1 VSLPP
6 GPSVDLSGP
15 ADGPELHARAERAI
29 ILGFF
34 LEGGLGLIL
43 LETKRGNALV
53 AFPESRLVVC
63 LDPSLW
69 RKLHICN
76 SKYRAS
82 QFYHY

>member
-43 LETKRGNALV
+43 LERKRGNALV

-63 LDPSLW
+63 VW
-69 RKLHICN
+69 IIVC
-76 SKYRAS
+76 
-82 QFYHY
+82 

>member
-1 VSLPP
+1 MSLPP

-43 LETKRGNALV
+43 LERKRGNALV
-53 AFPESRLVVC
+53 A
-63 LDPSLW
+63 
-69 RKLHICN
+69 
-76 SKYRAS
+76 
-82 QFYHY
+82 